1 MFYKKVKNKDQI
13 IDVVTYYEKD
23 LSSPEVISKRLKLDL
38 YDVFKI
44 TFNYRFMF
52 KCLDDMS
59 DTDLWELL
67 KEVPNGDEKLH
78 TYHA

>member
-1 MFYKKVKNKDQI
+1 MFFKKVKNKNQI

-67 KEVPNGDEKLH
+67 KEVPNGEEKLH

>member
-1 MFYKKVKNKDQI
+1 MFDKKVKNKDQI

-59 DTDLWELL
+59 DADLWELL
-67 KEVPNGDEKLH
+67 KEVPNGEEKLH

>member
-1 MFYKKVKNKDQI
+1 MLYKRIVNRTQI
-13 IDVVTYYEKD
+13 IDVVNYIEKD
-23 LSSPEVISKRLKLDL
+23 YSSPEVISKRLKLDL

-44 TFNYRFMF
+44 SFNYRFMF

-59 DTDLWELL
+59 ETDLWELL
-67 KEVPNGDEKLH
+67 KDVPNGEEKLH

>member
-1 MFYKKVKNKDQI
+1 MFDKKVKNKNQI

-67 KEVPNGDEKLH
+67 KEVPNGEEKLH

>member
-1 MFYKKVKNKDQI
+1 MFYKKVKNKNQI
-13 IDVVTYYEKD
+13 IDVFTYYEKD

-59 DTDLWELL
+59 ENDLWELL
-67 KEVPNGDEKLH
+67 KEVPNGEEKLH